1 MKKTFDL
8 NGSSMS
14 SGYWGP
20 RPVPSKKKNLSNPDT
35 IDETIESMPNLNDK
49 LTGSSK
55 SDDNASKNRSR
66 ERKKIPIH
74 YSKSDENDYAKS
86 HLIKEKEMQDKK
98 RNLVFTEN
106 IFNMPHKPNEIKPFL
121 ISSNDPLK
129 ASQSKPPINPK
140 KLQSDVNNTAILCYI
155 VLRIQPQMLRQSQ
168 KQIPVKLTI
177 RRMNQINQ
185 MSSRKVVIT

>member
-74 YSKSDENDYAKS
+74 SSKSDENDYAKS

-129 ASQSKPPINPK
+129 ASQSKPVATTCCAF
-140 KLQSDVNNTAILCYI
+140 D
-155 VLRIQPQMLRQSQ
+155 
-168 KQIPVKLTI
+168 
-177 RRMNQINQ
+177 
-185 MSSRKVVIT
+185 